1 MVIQNNSTSN
11 SISDLQ
17 QIRHLLIVESP
28 KFKRA
33 FSLEDASYSVGR
45 HSDNS
50 IVIPSPQV
58 SRHHATFLRRTA
70 PQKNSYSFWILD
82 GNLQG
87 HRSNNGIFINGK
99 KSFAYE
105 LKHGDSIRFGAE
117 VKASYYIISSSGFD
131 PGIDFLKSDKSP
143 QKKSSLKFSKDQ
155 LQKTLIISNPN
166 LEESDRDELVRLASF
181 PELSPHPIV
190 EIDWEGK
197 ITYLNPAASLK
208 FKDIYQAKLE
218 HPLLADL
225 LTKSNNKQGNLFVRE
240 VKIGQEVFEQYVHY
254 LSESQLI
261 RSYIFNFTKRKQI
274 EAALRESEERYRAVV
289 RKTSEGIFLVD
300 AATKRLLEANTAYC
314 HLLGYTAEEILEL
327 TLYDLVARD
336 HERVDRDLLQLSK
349 EKCDGAGESLHRRK
363 DGSLVDVEESIS
375 LICYGAKEIFCFVVR
390 DITERKR
397 SEAMLQY
404 QAFHDL
410 LTGLPNR
417 VLFNEQLS
425 TALANAKR
433 HQQLMAVM
441 FLDLDRFKNIN
452 DTLGHATGDQ
462 LLQGF
467 AERLRI
473 CLREGDTVARWGGDE
488 FTVLL
493 PEISSTQEAAKIGQR
508 ILDALKQPF
517 HLQEQELHVS
527 SSVGI
532 AIYPQDG
539 EDAEILLRNADSA
552 LYRTKEKGRNHYCFY
567 TPTMTSKTSACLQ
580 LENHLYRALEQ
591 EEFLLHYQPQININ
605 TGKIEGMEALLRW
618 QHPELGK
625 VPPKNF
631 IPLAEET
638 NLIVPIGEWVLQSAC
653 IQNKAWQDAG
663 LPPFRVAVNLSARQF
678 QQPNLVS
685 MVAQVLEKT
694 GLEPHWLE
702 LEITETTIMQNVDFA
717 LQALRDL
724 QQMGVHISMDD
735 FGTGYSSLGYL
746 KKFPFHTLKI
756 DQSFVREL
764 RDEPQDLAIIS
775 AVIALGRGLNLR
787 VVAEGVETLQ
797 QLELLRRLQCSE
809 MQGFWFSRPFR
820 AEYAKKFLSYVEL
833 RLEE

>member
-1 MVIQNNSTSN
+1 M
-11 SISDLQ
+11 
-17 QIRHLLIVESP
+17 
-28 KFKRA
+28 
-33 FSLEDASYSVGR
+33 
-45 HSDNS
+45 
-50 IVIPSPQV
+50 
-58 SRHHATFLRRTA
+58 
-70 PQKNSYSFWILD
+70 
-82 GNLQG
+82 
-87 HRSNNGIFINGK
+87 
-99 KSFAYE
+99 
-105 LKHGDSIRFGAE
+105 
-117 VKASYYIISSSGFD
+117 
-131 PGIDFLKSDKSP
+131 
-143 QKKSSLKFSKDQ
+143 
-155 LQKTLIISNPN
+155 
-166 LEESDRDELVRLASF
+166 
-181 PELSPHPIV
+181 
-190 EIDWEGK
+190 
-197 ITYLNPAASLK
+197 
-208 FKDIYQAKLE
+208 
-218 HPLLADL
+218 
-225 LTKSNNKQGNLFVRE
+225 
-240 VKIGQEVFEQYVHY
+240 
-254 LSESQLI
+254 
-261 RSYIFNFTKRKQI
+261 
-274 EAALRESEERYRAVV
+274 
-289 RKTSEGIFLVD
+289 
-300 AATKRLLEANTAYC
+300 
-314 HLLGYTAEEILEL
+314 
-327 TLYDLVARD
+327 
-336 HERVDRDLLQLSK
+336 
-349 EKCDGAGESLHRRK
+349 
-363 DGSLVDVEESIS
+363 
-375 LICYGAKEIFCFVVR
+375 
-390 DITERKR
+390 
-397 SEAMLQY
+397 
-404 QAFHDL
+404 
-410 LTGLPNR
+410 
-417 VLFNEQLS
+417 
-425 TALANAKR
+425 
-433 HQQLMAVM
+433 
-441 FLDLDRFKNIN
+441 
-452 DTLGHATGDQ
+452 
-462 LLQGF
+462 
-467 AERLRI
+467 
-473 CLREGDTVARWGGDE
+473 ARWGGDE

-591 EEFLLHYQPQININ
+591 EEFLLHYQPQVNIN

-653 IQNKAWQDAG
+653 IQNKAWQEAG

-764 RDEPQDLAIIS
+764 RDDPQDMAIIS